1 MDRYDFITSK
11 EDVVENIKT
20 LYGYLGNPDDAETYK
35 WATGILK
42 NGRIYVVEVIDS
54 KLYFAPSRFV
64 GYKKNTADKHRENHG
79 DGNQTNDKLVEYY
92 QKVQDERL
100 DAAFQSVL
108 EQYDLSSGDKKY
120 WIPKD
125 MTIEQ
130 LLSSS
135 ETQQKQ
141 YWIGRVTSDEYWDVA
156 LSNNVWVTQQR
167 YGHQKSSAVSGLL
180 GCVRNV
186 KAGDI
191 IFLTYGNEINAYG
204 NVIECPLASDQ
215 ISNLQRV
222 IQKNRHDYNSGIVK
236 FEDNNVFYEDLTKG
250 CDNWG
255 QRITVDQ
262 WHYYSDKTN
271 VSTAGMRNEITM
283 GVTTMS
289 FIGITEKYGKKKVK
303 ELKEQFE
310 NKHMFISKTAKLLQ
324 SKHNI
329 ILQGAPGTG
338 KTYNTAAIALA
349 ALDVTDV
356 DLNDHK
362 AVMKRYDSL
371 LGDQIFFTTFHQSL
385 DYEDFVEG
393 LKPHVQTDADGNSIG
408 VTYEPEDGIFKRAC
422 NAVQTDQSK
431 DIVECIDD
439 YLQKIKGYQN
449 KREIPTVTGRSSL
462 YVWWKEGNS
471 TVSSRSTNSTSS
483 RGEEYTP
490 SPLNIEKIKL
500 QALGKGCENNW
511 QSYAQAFIEAVKRE
525 YHATTDKPVVLI
537 IDEINRGNVSK
548 IFGELITLLE
558 SDKRSNG
565 NHPIKVMLPY
575 TKGEFGVPSNLYII
589 GTMNTTDRS
598 TGTLDYALR
607 RRFAFVTLK
616 SQDSVI
622 KKYYSDAG
630 NDELGSVAVALFD
643 DIKKFIENPKHLCG
657 DMSIDDLMVGHSYF
671 MAESEEE
678 LQDKVE
684 FEILPLINEY
694 INDGILNVKNE
705 EKKTAFDAW
714 RSLNPIQVI
723 DEDDQEDDDE

>member
-191 IFLTYGNEINAYG
+191 IFLTYGSEIYAYG

-215 ISNLQRV
+215 VSNLQRV

-262 WHYYSDKTN
+262 WHYYSDRTN

-643 DIKKFIENPKHLCG
+643 DIKKFIENPNHLCG